1 MRISHHSSSHS
12 WLIHI
17 LAFYGPGVPRDSSC
31 EGVGQIRCSTPLQ
44 SAFRYWRTRTVV
56 EGGTKAKHQTLCQ
69 VQAMDDS
76 PDSQFMLTCQI
87 VPSVLQQKLPNWNV
101 QTDKIPIP
109 SDISLADPTW
119 YVPQPIDLIIS
130 NEFYNDIYTSKIL
143 RLGQGFPVLKESCFG
158 WVISGP
164 HTSSSPTDQI
174 AYVGTTLASIDSS
187 LKKFWEVEEVSSDH
201 LKTPDHETVENIFQ
215 ETTTRDGSGLYI
227 VHIPFRPSVT
237 RLHNNLPN
245 ATKQFLLL
253 EKRLSNKPEIKTQYH
268 AAMQENFDLNF
279 FEKVPPEE
287 INSTSYYMPHHAV
300 IKESPVGTKLRIV
313 KNASSKSQTGLSLND
328 VAMMGPIVQPD
339 IATILLRFREHP
351 YAFCC
356 DIQKMYPQVLLHP
369 PHRDYHRILWRY
381 SPSEP
386 ISHYRARGVCFGV
399 TTSSYLATRVLIDL
413 AEKEQVQFP
422 LAAKALKQN
431 FYVDDCLISFP
442 SIPEA
447 KECRLQ
453 LTELHASAGMTLAKW
468 CVNDPQITDHSDQRE
483 SCDIFPEKSKALGMI
498 WLPQDDQFTFKLT
511 KDFSKANTKR
521 EVLAAIA
528 YLYDPLGLIS
538 PVIVVGKL
546 ILQEIWKAQIPWDQP
561 MSSEII
567 TKWKQFAEGLSSIH
581 SLHVPRSVSEF
592 KSPKSRELHVFCD
605 SSSFAYGAVA
615 YVVTEN
621 ETGERKAQLS
631 MAESRIAPTE
641 SITIPK
647 LELCATVLGARL
659 IKKIQESLS
668 FNEYFPWT
676 DSTIVLGQIRSKR
689 VKFDV
694 FTAHRISEIHK
705 LTDSSKWQHVPG
717 GSNPADIVSRGNA
730 EDWPEDPYGVTF
742 IASNIAN
749 ESQLPPHPLETILN
763 KSNSYVK
770 VKNILA
776 YVLRFLT
783 KSTRRVKGPLTSTE
797 IHASEHKLISFAQSQ
812 HLSEVR
818 SAIAD
823 GSMWTGRK
831 FNNVS
836 HLTPFIDEQ
845 RIIRVGGRLAKSLQ
859 DYEVRHPML
868 LPKCRL

>member
-1 MRISHHSSSHS
+1 
-12 WLIHI
+12 
-17 LAFYGPGVPRDSSC
+17 
-31 EGVGQIRCSTPLQ
+31 
-44 SAFRYWRTRTVV
+44 
-56 EGGTKAKHQTLCQ
+56 
-69 VQAMDDS
+69 MDDS

-101 QTDKIPIP
+101 QADQIPIP

-187 LKKFWEVEEVSSDH
+187 LKKFWEVEEVSPDH

-215 ETTTRDGSGLYI
+215 ETTTRDGTGRYI
-227 VHIPFRPSVT
+227 VHIPFRPGVT

-339 IATILLRFREHP
+339 IATILLR
-351 YAFCC
+351 
-356 DIQKMYPQVLLHP
+356 
-369 PHRDYHRILWRY
+369 DYHRILWR
-381 SPSEP
+381 SNPSEP

-399 TTSSYLATRVLIDL
+399 TTSPYLATRVLIDL

-453 LTELHASAGMTLAKW
+453 LTELLASAGMTLAKW

-528 YLYDPLGLIS
+528 SLYDPLGLIS

-621 ETGERKAQLS
+621 ET
-631 MAESRIAPTE
+631 
-641 SITIPK
+641 
-647 LELCATVLGARL
+647 ELCATVLGARL

-694 FTAHRISEIHK
+694 FTTHGISEIHK

-717 GSNPADIVSRGNA
+717 VSNPANIVSRGKA
-730 EDWPEDPYGVTF
+730 ENWPEDPYGVMF

-749 ESQLPPHPLETILN
+749 ESQVLPPHPLETILN

-783 KSTRRVKGPLTSTE
+783 KSTRRVKGPLTPTE

-831 FNNVS
+831 FNNVR

-845 RIIRVGGRLAKSLQ
+845 GIIRVGGRLAKSLQ
-859 DYEVRHPML
+859 DYDVRHPML
-868 LPKCRL
+868 LPKCRLSTLITMQAHKDNMHAGPQLLLATLRQRYWPLGGRNLTCRVTRSCVVCWKKRPLMLEQRMGDLPQGRIEHVAPFK